1 MRISVPSQY
10 LLAALLVRAAAD
22 AFAFSTPGRTGGD
35 DTVGQ
40 RSLAFVASDCC
51 DCQSKA
57 AAAARS
63 GTALFAKKKKKKT
76 PAAAALEQLE
86 ALEADLPDPILGA
99 SNGAVAV
106 GLDAVDVPL
115 SKKEQMAA
123 EKAAK
128 KAAKAE
134 RRAQEAAAQEA
145 EAQTKKKAR
154 AAAMAAL
161 DGGDIP
167 DPFSVNGGGGG
178 SGLSKKEQMQIEKQA
193 SKDAKKAANAD
204 AAAPTGK
211 KDKKADALKALE
223 EVEREEEAR
232 LAALDDEW
240 GAPKTD
246 DTDVLAGID
255 TTGMSKKDIKKLRQK
270 EEKKAAK
277 MAAKAAKK
285 AAKNVAAEE
294 SDATEVGV
302 VNGGA
307 DVSTQALRL
316 VVIIER
322 AYSLSDRDTAKSCYI
337 AIHYGSIITLTIH
350 LFFTHPPIM
359 FSPLPL
365 LRPQRRRS
373 CLWRIRFAKSAPL
386 PGSVSWSRPSPA
398 MQPSAL
404 RT

>member
-1 MRISVPSQY
+1 MYVVFHRTRGG
-10 LLAALLVRAAAD
+10 AGFTVRA
-22 AFAFSTPGRTGGD
+22 P
-35 DTVGQ
+35 
-40 RSLAFVASDCC
+40 
-51 DCQSKA
+51 
-57 AAAARS
+57 
-63 GTALFAKKKKKKT
+63 
-76 PAAAALEQLE
+76 
-86 ALEADLPDPILGA
+86 
-99 SNGAVAV
+99 
-106 GLDAVDVPL
+106 
-115 SKKEQMAA
+115 
-123 EKAAK
+123 
-128 KAAKAE
+128 
-134 RRAQEAAAQEA
+134 
-145 EAQTKKKAR
+145 
-154 AAAMAAL
+154 L

-223 EVEREEEAR
+223 EMEREEEAR